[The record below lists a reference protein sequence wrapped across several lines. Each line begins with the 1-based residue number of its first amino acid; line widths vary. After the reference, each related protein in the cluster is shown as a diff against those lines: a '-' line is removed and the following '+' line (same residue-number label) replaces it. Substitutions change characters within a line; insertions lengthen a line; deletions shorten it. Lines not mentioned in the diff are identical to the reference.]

1 MKTWMKRHILFE
13 TLILI
18 AVFKIL
24 NDLLQAHKLRFRF
37 FVIQV
42 VVTLAV
48 IGIIVGIIQ
57 LIRRQNN
64 KKARRLA
71 YIATTATIVL
81 GMFYAFLP
89 ITIFYLGERETT
101 AYIDG
106 VKYSANTSEFLD
118 RFVYY
123 YEYKNFFISGNV
135 LKIRDEYPGFTG
147 PTPIRTVY
155 DEDGNGTVV
164 MGQGG

>member
-1 MKTWMKRHILFE
+1 MKTLMKRHILLD
-13 TLILI
+13 TLILS
-18 AVFKIL
+18 AAFKIL

-71 YIATTATIVL
+71 YID
-81 GMFYAFLP
+81 GM
-89 ITIFYLGERETT
+89 
-101 AYIDG
+101 
-106 VKYSANTSEFLD
+106 KYSANTSEFLD

-135 LKIRDEYPGFTG
+135 LKIMDEYPGFTG
-147 PTPIRTVY
+147 PDPIRTVY
-155 DEDGNGTVV
+155 DENGNGTVV
-164 MGQGG
+164 MGRGG